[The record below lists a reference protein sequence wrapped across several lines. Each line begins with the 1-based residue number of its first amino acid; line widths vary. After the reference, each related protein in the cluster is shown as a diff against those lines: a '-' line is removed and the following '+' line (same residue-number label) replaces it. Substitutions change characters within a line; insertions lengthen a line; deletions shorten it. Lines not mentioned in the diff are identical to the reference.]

1 MKRTFLLR
9 YGLLL
14 ATLVAGAVCA
24 HSADPAQTN
33 DRVIAIVND
42 DVITMSELL
51 NEGGSDVQGD
61 PNTVLKSGKTV
72 KEAREIVLEQIIM
85 KKLLDQVVKE
95 YGLDVTDLDV
105 DRAIAEQMKMRG
117 ISKSELIG
125 ILAKE
130 GKSYES
136 YREEVAYSIKKE
148 RVIAHKLS
156 SHLIVTDDDIKKY
169 FNEHKDE
176 FAGRKEF
183 RLSEIVLA
191 IPTDATDST
200 VVEVRNKAD
209 MIHQKLKAGANFDA
223 MAKEYSM
230 TSDAEKGGDM
240 GFIQPSTLD
249 PGFVSLLNTMKVGE
263 ISDVIA
269 TPNGFLIFKITDA
282 KPITS
287 LTAEDVKPEIVS
299 RIKQE
304 KTMVFFERW
313 MKELRDNAFVQKML

>member
-1 MKRTFLLR
+1 
-9 YGLLL
+9 
-14 ATLVAGAVCA
+14 
-24 HSADPAQTN
+24 
-33 DRVIAIVND
+33 
-42 DVITMSELL
+42 
-51 NEGGSDVQGD
+51 
-61 PNTVLKSGKTV
+61 
-72 KEAREIVLEQIIM
+72 
-85 KKLLDQVVKE
+85 
-95 YGLDVTDLDV
+95 
-105 DRAIAEQMKMRG
+105 
-117 ISKSELIG
+117 
-125 ILAKE
+125 
-130 GKSYES
+130 
-136 YREEVAYSIKKE
+136 
-148 RVIAHKLS
+148 
-156 SHLIVTDDDIKKY
+156 VTDDDIKKY